1 MNKPEPMAI
10 EPEPMVQLKPTH
22 PLPEHNCIRN
32 INNNNN
38 NNNNMMN
45 EDDETTQDEEDE
57 KKDSNNINN
66 NNNTNND
73 NMMNEDEEQRAMDG
87 IVSHDLGST
96 FAGEIFKR
104 LRRSENQYEAS
115 YYHYTNELI
124 NKIYAPTIAKS
135 IKTLMNDEENMID
148 HTIVTKWILNFMS
161 TPISDGRYAS
171 KSIVTVIEGILVSK
185 VLIQPKIICDY
196 KPKEINIVKFTKST
210 SIETDGLYFIF
221 IYICIEPIY

>member
-10 EPEPMVQLKPTH
+10 EREPMVQLKPTH

-32 INNNNN
+32 

-45 EDDETTQDEEDE
+45 EDDETTQDEED
-57 KKDSNNINN
+57 KKDNNNIN
-66 NNNTNND
+66 
-73 NMMNEDEEQRAMDG
+73 MNEDEEQRAMDG

-96 FAGEIFKR
+96 FAGEIFTR
-104 LRRSENQYEAS
+104 LRRSENQYESS

-135 IKTLMNDEENMID
+135 IKTLMSDEENMID
-148 HTIVTKWILNFMS
+148 HTIVTKWIINFMS
-161 TPISDGRYAS
+161 TPISDGRTAS
-171 KSIVTVIEGILVSK
+171 KSIVTMIEGILVSK

-196 KPKEINIVKFTKST
+196 KPKEINIVKFTKSK
-210 SIETDGLYFIF
+210 SIETDGLYFI
-221 IYICIEPIY
+221 YI